1 MDSFGS
7 LCEEWVMFTLMVGD
21 CNGETEE
28 DVVRRAMFNEA
39 VLNHNGYLKGLR
51 AQKRLCL
58 NRTRRAHFGL

>member
-1 MDSFGS
+1 
-7 LCEEWVMFTLMVGD
+7 MFTLMVGD

-28 DVVRRAMFNEA
+28 DAVRRAMFNEA